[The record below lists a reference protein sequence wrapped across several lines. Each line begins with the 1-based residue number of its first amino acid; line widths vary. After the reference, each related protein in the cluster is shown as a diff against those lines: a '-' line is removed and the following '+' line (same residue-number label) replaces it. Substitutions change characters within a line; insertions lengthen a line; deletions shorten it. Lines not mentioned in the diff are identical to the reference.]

1 MKKLLIRLSKSL
13 TVIIFPAVT
22 LLLPTYPLP
31 VQLGYAVVLIIVA
44 HGAVQEWRAPEAER
58 ADRVVA
64 ALAIAGVVLSGLLFI
79 LMAASL
85 VNQIIHRPGAS
96 IAPLA

>member
-1 MKKLLIRLSKSL
+1 MKKLFIRLIKSL
-13 TVIIFPAVT
+13 TVIVFPAVT

-31 VQLGYAVVLIIVA
+31 AQLGYAVVMFIAA
-44 HGAVQEWRAPEAER
+44 HGAVQEWRAPEAGR
-58 ADRVVA
+58 GDRVVA

-85 VNQIIHRPGAS
+85 LNQLIHRPSAP

>member
-1 MKKLLIRLSKSL
+1 MKKLIIRLIKSL
-13 TVIIFPAVT
+13 TVIVFPAVM

-31 VQLGYAVVLIIVA
+31 VQLGYALVMFIVA
-44 HGAVQEWRAPEAER
+44 HDAVQEWRAPEAGR

-85 VNQIIHRPGAS
+85 LNQLIHRPGAPT
-96 IAPLA
+96 APLA

>member
-1 MKKLLIRLSKSL
+1 MTRLFIRLIKSL
-13 TVIIFPAVT
+13 TVIVFPAVT

-31 VQLGYAVVLIIVA
+31 AQLGYSVVLIIVA
-44 HGAVQEWRAPEAER
+44 HGAVQEWRASEAGR

-64 ALAIAGVVLSGLLFI
+64 ALAIIGVLLSGLLFI

-85 VNQIIHRPGAS
+85 LNQLIHRPGART
-96 IAPLA
+96 APLA